1 MLDFSFL
8 RSSKHQPRSCFL
20 VFFSWAIGRSM
31 MITDTMRRSNDD
43 SFIPGVS
50 FSIHFQFMES
60 LIEYDACIGYG
71 VQSGIGSLSGSSV

>member
-1 MLDFSFL
+1 
-8 RSSKHQPRSCFL
+8 
-20 VFFSWAIGRSM
+20 M
-31 MITDTMRRSNDD
+31 MITDMMRCSNDD